1 MPDGQDNVMFTP
13 KPQNPALAAMFIL
26 CASAFIAAA
35 TLLAKAVGTDMLGP
49 PLHALQISHG
59 RFLFA
64 SVVVGSAGLILRP
77 TFTRIHWRL
86 HIGRT
91 VFGWMGI
98 TLIFAAVAFI
108 PMADATAI
116 TFVNPVFAMILAI
129 PLLGEKVGPVR
140 WLAAAIA
147 LTGALILLRPTPD
160 SFQPAALLALAA
172 AFVTGMELIFIKKLS
187 GLERVLQILIINNL
201 IGLGIATFAVIPV
214 WQMPTTMQWFGLA
227 GVGSMMAC
235 AQVFFINGMARA
247 DASFVAPFSYAVLVF
262 AALYDFA
269 IFDAVP
275 DWISVLGAGI
285 IMSGALLLAIREGRV
300 RP

>member
-1 MPDGQDNVMFTP
+1 MFTP
-13 KPQNPALAAMFIL
+13 KPQNPRLAAVMIV
-26 CASAFIAAA
+26 CASGFIAAA
-35 TLLAKAVGTDMLGP
+35 TLLAKVLGTGVGGE

-64 SVVVGSAGLILRP
+64 AIGVCSVALVLRP
-77 TFTRIHWRL
+77 TFSRIHWRL
-86 HIGRT
+86 HVGRT
-91 VFGWMGI
+91 VFGWGGI
-98 TLIFAAVAFI
+98 TLIFAAVAYI

-147 LTGALILLRPTPD
+147 LAGALILLRPTPD

-172 AFVTGMELIFIKKLS
+172 AFMTGLELIFIKKLS
-187 GLERVLQILIINNL
+187 GLERVLQILVINNL
-201 IGLGIATFAVIPV
+201 IGLTIATVAVIPV
-214 WQMPTTMQWFGLA
+214 WQMPTAMQWVSLA
-227 GVGSMMAC
+227 GVGGLMAC

-262 AALYDFA
+262 AAIYDFA
-269 IFDAVP
+269 IFDVVP
-275 DWISVLGAGI
+275 DWVSILGACVI
-285 IMSGALLLAIREGRV
+285 ISGALLLAVREGRIKA
-300 RP
+300 